1 MYEEIIKPLLSERRF
16 RHSVNVSKSAM
27 QLAIKYG
34 ADVEKA
40 EVAGMLHD
48 IMKEKTPE
56 EHEKLVKE
64 FSIRLDEF
72 ELNAKKLLHAVVGS
86 KYIEKVLGINDS
98 DILNAVRYHTTG
110 RAGMSKLE
118 KIIFIADCISED
130 RDYKGVEEMRK
141 LADKSLDEAMLMGLR
156 ETIEMLAEAE
166 KPIHTNTLEAY
177 NEFAFKLKGK
187 KNKDTKD
194 ILDRIC
200 EILDKKKAM
209 DVNVTCIKDVSA
221 FADYFVFAS
230 GTSTTHVKALADEVK
245 FKLKEEGIFP
255 RKRDEYSEAWILLDY
270 GDIIVHI
277 FTEETRKLYN
287 IEDLWNKAN

>member
-1 MYEEIIKPLLSERRF
+1 MYEEIIRPLLSEKRF
-16 RHSVNVSKSAM
+16 RHSVNVSKSAG

-40 EVAGMLHD
+40 KVAGMLHD

-56 EHEKLVKE
+56 EYEKLVQDFGVK
-64 FSIRLDEF
+64 LDEF
-72 ELNAKKLLHAVVGS
+72 QISAKKLLHAVIGS
-86 KYIEKVLGINDS
+86 KYVEKVLGINDS

-110 RAGMSKLE
+110 RSGMSKLE

-130 RDYKGVEEMRK
+130 RDYKGVDEMRK
-141 LADKSLDEAMLMGLR
+141 LADKSLDEAMLAGLKDS
-156 ETIEMLAEAE
+156 IEILTESE
-166 KPIHTNTLEAY
+166 KPIHTDIFNAY
-177 NEFAFKLKGK
+177 NEFAFKLKSK
-187 KNKDTKD
+187 KNKNTKD
-194 ILDRIC
+194 ILNRIC
-200 EILDKKKAM
+200 EILDKKKAIN
-209 DVNVTCIKDVSA
+209 VNVACIKDISA
-221 FADYFVFAS
+221 FTDYFIFAS

-255 RKRDEYSEAWILLDY
+255 RKKDEYSESWILLDY

-287 IEDLWNKAN
+287 IEELWNK